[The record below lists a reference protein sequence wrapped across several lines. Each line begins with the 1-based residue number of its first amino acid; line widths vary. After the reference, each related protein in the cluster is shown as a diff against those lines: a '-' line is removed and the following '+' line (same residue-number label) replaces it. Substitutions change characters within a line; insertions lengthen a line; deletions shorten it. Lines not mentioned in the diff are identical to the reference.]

1 VIRIGDFKNPKN
13 SRPNQTWFHQKQ
25 KRPQKKKLGPKVPF
39 EIRNCTTLVYTFTLG
54 LEFFKTY
61 IR

>member
-1 VIRIGDFKNPKN
+1 LEILKIQKTPDQNKLGSIKSKREPPPK
-13 SRPNQTWFHQKQ
+13 
-25 KRPQKKKLGPKVPF
+25 KRKMLGPKFTF